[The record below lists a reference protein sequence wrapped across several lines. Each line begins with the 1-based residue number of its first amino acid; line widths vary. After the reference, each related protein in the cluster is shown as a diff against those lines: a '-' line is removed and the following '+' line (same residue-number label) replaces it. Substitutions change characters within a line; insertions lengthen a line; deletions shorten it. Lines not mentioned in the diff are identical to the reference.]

1 MNDIKRFLITMGA
14 LVASLV
20 IILIGINLTTNNL
33 LFMAIIFIDI
43 IIVIFIVIILFAMA
57 VTYNILKDKKVNNSI
72 MRLNFKIVGFLY
84 PIIINIAKLFGISK
98 NEIRKVYVKLN
109 NTYIYSN
116 KYKLNPE
123 DILVLLPHCIQKSI
137 CKVKITNDINNC
149 KQCGMCNVGQ
159 LIDVHKKYN
168 VKVFIATGGT
178 LARKV
183 IIDNKPKAVIAVACE
198 RDLTSGIQDVTKIP
212 VLGVFNKRPN
222 GPCVDTSLDMEKLE
236 EAVKFFLGEC

>member
-1 MNDIKRFLITMGA
+1 MNDIKKIMVTMGA
-14 LVASLV
+14 LIASLV
-20 IILIGINLTTNNL
+20 IILLGINLTTNNL
-33 LFMAIIFIDI
+33 LFMSIIFVDI
-43 IIVIFIVIILFAMA
+43 IIAIFIVIILFAMI
-57 VTYNILKDKKVNNSI
+57 VTYNILRDKKINNNI
-72 MRLNFKIVGFLY
+72 MRLNFKIIGILY
-84 PIIINIAKLFGISK
+84 PIIVNIAKLFGISK
-98 NEIRKVYVKLN
+98 NEIRKIYVKLN
-109 NTYIYSN
+109 NTYIYST

-159 LIDVHKKYN
+159 LIEVHKKYK
-168 VKVFIATGGT
+168 VKVFVATGGT

-183 IIDNKPKAVIAVACE
+183 IMDNKPKAVIAVACE
-198 RDLTSGIQDVTKIP
+198 RDLTSGIQDVSKIP

-222 GPCVDTSLDMEKLE
+222 GPCIDTSLDMEKLE